1 MRKIVLIASIL
12 LLFSTSVVMTLV
24 SQVVAQGTIYI
35 RSDGRVDPSTAPIRR
50 DGNVYTFTDN
60 IYDEIVVEKDNI
72 VVDGASHIL
81 QGTGSGT
88 GIYLSGR
95 SNVAIQNMQIRYFDT
110 GIYLRGSSS
119 NNIYGNAITNNGDGI
134 YLRGSSS
141 NNIYGNAITNN
152 GDGIYLRGSSS
163 NNIYG
168 NAITNNGDGVY
179 FDRSSENVFYHNS
192 FIDNAEQV
200 YVTRENVWDDGYPS
214 GGNYWSDYTGVDQYS
229 GPNQDE
235 VGSDGIGDT
244 EYFIDSMNR
253 DRYPLMSD
261 LVPPLISIIS
271 PENKTYAVTAV
282 PLVFTVSEPT
292 PWMGYSLDDQVNVTV
307 GDNTT
312 LVGLSDGVHTITVY
326 ANDTAGN
333 TGSSQTVYF
342 TVDTVRPNIKILSPE
357 NLAYAAADVPLSFT
371 VNEPTSWMGYSLDSL
386 MNVTVGDNTTLVG
399 LSDGVH
405 TITVY
410 ANDTAGNTGHSETVY
425 FTVDTVASKIGL
437 LSPENKTYTV
447 TTVPLTFTV
456 SEATSWI
463 RYSLDG
469 QANNTIAGNTTLMG
483 LSDGSHW
490 LVVYA
495 SDMAGNMGSSETV
508 YFTIDTVAPKIEL
521 LSPENK
527 MYTTNSV
534 SLSFTVNEP
543 TSLIVYS
550 LDGQKNVT
558 INGNTTLVDLSDGVH
573 TIIVYA
579 ADAAGNVG
587 YSETVYFTIDTTLP
601 SITILSPENKTYDTN
616 FVPLSFTVDE
626 QVSWMAYS
634 LDGQA
639 NVTITENVTLP
650 LPDGLHYVVVY
661 ANDTAGNMGASS
673 TVYFSVDSVVPSI
686 LLVSPINTTYA
697 STSVPLRFVTYEIA
711 SWMGYSLD
719 GLMNVTVGDNTTL
732 VGLSDGVHTIT
743 VYANDTAGNTGSSQT
758 VYFTIDTMVSN
769 IEILSPGNKTYAAAD
784 VPLVF
789 TVSEATS
796 WIGYSLDGQANSTI
810 AGNATLIGLS
820 DGMHSLM
827 VYASDMVGN
836 MGSSETVYFAV
847 DTTLPS
853 ITILSP
859 ENKTYADN
867 DVPLSLTVD
876 EQVSWMA
883 YSLDGQANVTITGDI
898 TLSGL
903 SKGSHSL
910 TVYVKDMAGNA
921 GASKVV
927 HFAVEIQQPEP
938 SELFIVAV
946 IAILA
951 GAGFALTGYMA
962 YDLFGRPRNELRPRT
977 KGTFCSS
984 LFPQ

>member
-35 RSDGRVDPSTAPIRR
+35 KSDGSVDPSTAPIRR

-60 IYDEIVVEKDNI
+60 IYDEIVVQRDNI

-88 GIYLSGR
+88 GIYLSPHR
-95 SNVAIQNMQIRYFDT
+95 RNVTIQNMQIRYFDR
-110 GIYLRGSSS
+110 GIYLRDSSS
-119 NNIYGNAITNNGDGI
+119 NNIYRNIITNNE
-134 YLRGSSS
+134 
-141 NNIYGNAITNN
+141 
-152 GDGIYLRGSSS
+152 
-163 NNIYG
+163 
-168 NAITNNGDGVY
+168 DGVY
-179 FDRSSENVFYHNS
+179 VYRSSENIFYHNS
-192 FIDNAEQV
+192 FIDNTEQV
-200 YVTRENVWDDGYPS
+200 YVPHSENVWDDGYPS
-214 GGNYWSDYTGVDQYS
+214 GGNYWSDYTGVDQYG
-229 GPNQDE
+229 GPDQDE

-244 EYFIDSMNR
+244 EYFIDYMNR

-261 LVPPLISIIS
+261 LVPPTISIIS
-271 PENKTYAVTAV
+271 PENKTYAVTTV
-282 PLVFTVSEPT
+282 PLTFTASEPT
-292 PWMGYSLDDQVNVTV
+292 FWIGYSLDGQANVTV
-307 GDNTT
+307 SGNTT
-312 LVGLSDGVHTITVY
+312 ILGLSDGVHTITVY
-326 ANDTAGN
+326 ANDTDGN
-333 TGSSQTVYF
+333 IGSSDTIYF
-342 TVDTVRPNIKILSPE
+342 AIDTVAPKIEIVSPE
-357 NLAYAAADVPLSFT
+357 NKTYTTDSVSLVFT
-371 VNEPTSWMGYSLDSL
+371 VNEPTSW
-386 MNVTVGDNTTLVG
+386 
-399 LSDGVH
+399 
-405 TITVY
+405 
-410 ANDTAGNTGHSETVY
+410 
-425 FTVDTVASKIGL
+425 IG
-437 LSPENKTYTV
+437 
-447 TTVPLTFTV
+447 
-456 SEATSWI
+456 
-463 RYSLDG
+463 YSLDG
-469 QANNTIAGNTTLMG
+469 QANSTIAGNATLMG
-483 LSDGSHW
+483 LSDGMHS
-490 LVVYA
+490 VMVYA
-495 SDMAGNMGSSETV
+495 SDMVGNMGSSEKV
-508 YFTIDTVAPKIEL
+508 YFAV
-521 LSPENK
+521 
-527 MYTTNSV
+527 
-534 SLSFTVNEP
+534 
-543 TSLIVYS
+543 
-550 LDGQKNVT
+550 
-558 INGNTTLVDLSDGVH
+558 
-573 TIIVYA
+573 
-579 ADAAGNVG
+579 
-587 YSETVYFTIDTTLP
+587 DTTLP
-601 SITILSPENKTYDTN
+601 GITILSPENKTYDTN

-634 LDGQA
+634 LGGQA
-639 NVTITENVTLP
+639 NVTITGNVTLT

-673 TVYFSVDSVVPSI
+673 TVYFSVDSVGPSI
-686 LLVSPINTTYA
+686 LLISPINTTYA
-697 STSVPLRFVTYEIA
+697 STSVPLRFVMYEIA

-719 GLMNVTVGDNTTL
+719 GLMNVTVGGNTTL
-732 VGLSDGVHTIT
+732 VDLSDGVHTIT
-743 VYANDTAGNTGSSQT
+743 VYAADTAGNMGSSQT
-758 VYFTIDTMVSN
+758 VYFTIDTMASN
-769 IEILSPGNKTYAAAD
+769 IEILSPGNKTYATAD

-810 AGNATLIGLS
+810 AGNATLMGLS
-820 DGMHSLM
+820 DGMHSVM

-836 MGSSETVYFAV
+836 MGSSEKVYFAV
-847 DTTLPS
+847 DTTLPG

-867 DVPLSLTVD
+867 DVPLSFTVD